1 MAAPATT
8 TRTAVANTQLSAGK
22 RILVLRAFRRMW
34 KPLVDAS
41 QLDRQG
47 RWMSTTQG
55 GKPCFMFSQGD
66 AAPAFF
72 DHAAD
77 YKDALTPVLAG
88 KLGMAYTSATQLL
101 EQEKITQA
109 DFDATVPGS
118 QTTPQW
124 WAKDKGVWKPKSKWT
139 INMCDFVNK
148 SGSNVTYQ
156 RALDAQAPK
165 KLRGPLSPAR
175 SQPPKEP
182 GSPPPRP
189 VKKKQAPR
197 KRKLSLNA
205 WLAERE
211 EPVSPPK
218 KVGARAASR
227 RQ

>member
-1 MAAPATT
+1 
-8 TRTAVANTQLSAGK
+8 
-22 RILVLRAFRRMW
+22 
-34 KPLVDAS
+34 
-41 QLDRQG
+41 
-47 RWMSTTQG
+47 
-55 GKPCFMFSQGD
+55 
-66 AAPAFF
+66 
-72 DHAAD
+72 
-77 YKDALTPVLAG
+77 
-88 KLGMAYTSATQLL
+88 MAYTSATQLL

-189 VKKKQAPR
+189 ARRSRPR
-197 KRKLSLNA
+197 GSA
-205 WLAERE
+205 S
-211 EPVSPPK
+211 SPSTR
-218 KVGARAASR
+218 GWRSGRSR
-227 RQ
+227 HRRPRR

>member
-1 MAAPATT
+1 
-8 TRTAVANTQLSAGK
+8 
-22 RILVLRAFRRMW
+22 
-34 KPLVDAS
+34 
-41 QLDRQG
+41 
-47 RWMSTTQG
+47 
-55 GKPCFMFSQGD
+55 MFSQGD

-88 KLGMAYTSATQLL
+88 KLGMAYTSAAQLL
-101 EQEKITQA
+101 AQEKITQA

-175 SQPPKEP
+175 PQPPKEP
-182 GSPPPRP
+182 GSPPPP
-189 VKKKQAPR
+189 PAKKKQAPR
-197 KRKLSLNA
+197 KRALSPANTRLV
-205 WLAERE
+205 ERE
-211 EPVSPPK
+211 EPASPPK
-218 KVGARAASR
+218 KMRTRAASR
-227 RQ
+227 LQ